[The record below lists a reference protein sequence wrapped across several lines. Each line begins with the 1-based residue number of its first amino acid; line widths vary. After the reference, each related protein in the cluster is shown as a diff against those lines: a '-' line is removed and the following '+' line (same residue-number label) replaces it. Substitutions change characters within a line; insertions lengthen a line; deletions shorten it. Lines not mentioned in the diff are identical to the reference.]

1 MYNPVELAI
10 RTAALGAGIVGLVLI
25 AIQIF

>member
-1 MYNPVELAI
+1 MYNPIEIAI

-25 AIQIF
+25 AIQVL